1 MQCKYPVTDRNNY
14 YKTYSLTQSASLTD
28 LYLIYLNKK
37 HAKKRQA
44 LGESADI
51 VHESMM
57 AKHQFETSKAM
68 DMEDTVVDTIEDTA
82 ESNGADK
89 GFSDITDLENEDF
102 IYVY

>member
-1 MQCKYPVTDRNNY
+1 
-14 YKTYSLTQSASLTD
+14 
-28 LYLIYLNKK
+28 
-37 HAKKRQA
+37 
-44 LGESADI
+44 
-51 VHESMM
+51 MM